1 METDTGPLNYA
12 QFSSSDYDGFMNQ
25 ADTETDPAKRN
36 DLMRE
41 AEAIAMAEMPNI
53 PIYYYVSKNLVS
65 KRVQG
70 YVDNTSDR
78 HRTRFLT
85 LAE

>member
-1 METDTGPLNYA
+1 
-12 QFSSSDYDGFMNQ
+12 
-25 ADTETDPAKRN
+25 
-36 DLMRE
+36 MRQ
-41 AEAIAMAEMPNI
+41 AEAIAMAEMPYI
-53 PIYYYVSKNLVS
+53 PINYYISKNLVS

-78 HRTRFLT
+78 HRARFLS